1 MASDGAEIQELGKK
15 PPGDATMLLGRI
27 SDGDQAAANE
37 LFPLVYE
44 ELRARAG
51 AYFRGQPAN
60 HTLQPTALVHD
71 AYVRLVNAPS
81 DSWQG
86 RAHFCAVAARAMRQ
100 ILINHAKRRA
110 QAQRARGD
118 MAEATLMHTPSSN
131 ITVDLLCLDDALA
144 KLADLNENRARL
156 VELRFFGGLTVD
168 EVATALGTPKRTV
181 EREWRS
187 VRAWLQMEMSG
198 GNAP

>member
-1 MASDGAEIQELGKK
+1 MANDREEIRESGEE
-15 PPGDATMLLGRI
+15 PRGDATMLLGRI
-27 SDGDQAAANE
+27 SEGDQAAANE

-71 AYVRLVNAPS
+71 AYVRLVGVPS

-86 RAHFCAVAARAMRQ
+86 KAHFCAVAATAMRQ

-110 QAQRARGD
+110 QAQRARGE
-118 MAEATLMHTPSSN
+118 MADSTLMHTPSN
-131 ITVDLLCLDDALA
+131 IATVDLLCLDDALA
-144 KLADLNENRARL
+144 KLADLNESRARL

-181 EREWRS
+181 EREWRL